1 MDVDRPVLLSLA
13 LSFSSVGDSLC
24 IMSTYKNFS
33 ADLAKDVERSKKDKR
48 LESKKKKALAFLK
61 LIEMK
66 QEVSHYIVHRS
77 LDLDAHN
84 I

>member
-1 MDVDRPVLLSLA
+1 
-13 LSFSSVGDSLC
+13 
-24 IMSTYKNFS
+24 MSTYKNFS

-66 QEVSHYIVHRS
+66 QEVSHYIS
-77 LDLDAHN
+77 T
-84 I
+84 